1 MSNMTSMN
9 PSTPC
14 YQLYQNLV
22 DRLFGSDVIEIK
34 KARKDNNV
42 IGALKYIDSYHEFIN
57 NFEARLTRL
66 RDRYKDTKSYKTLL
80 QTVAQIA
87 DYNNWE
93 GAYAELVAY
102 DVMSNG
108 GLSSIIE
115 LNKTLPASDSFVGEM
130 GGHETNE
137 DGFISEYNLYFDV
150 KSLSDTVTDILKG
163 IIDEAVNRAGQKA
176 ICNVFPEYPYDDDE
190 QEYQKNRSLLVEE
203 LRYFVTINKPSNNK
217 GKACLSSRV
226 LPGLSFRIIWGG
238 GINSSESS
246 YDAFRHAENCKHLI
260 FKRYTKKFLKHNPF
274 FLVLV
279 NFPLYNR
286 RIISFVDEDEVF
298 YRSLA
303 RRTFCEYKNQS
314 TLMSEIVSKYKGTE
328 TVFDVSNHLSGIIFI
343 DDQSLTVDTYSC
355 HIYLNP
361 NATNKLS
368 FGRLY
373 LEQLVALGDKRGIL
387 DDMEHDNY

>member
-22 DRLFGSDVIEIK
+22 DRLFGSDVIKIK

-102 DVMSNG
+102 DVMSNDS
-108 GLSSIIE
+108 LSSIIE
-115 LNKTLPASDSFVGEM
+115 LNNTLPSTDSFVGEM
-130 GGHETNE
+130 WGHETNE
-137 DGFISEYNLYFDV
+137 DGFISEFNLYFDV
-150 KSLSDTVTDILKG
+150 KSLSDTVIDILKG

-176 ICNVFPEYPYDDDE
+176 ICKVLPEYPYDDDE
-190 QEYQKNRSLLVEE
+190 QEYKKNRSILMRE
-203 LRYFVTINKPSNNK
+203 LRDFILTNKPSNNK
-217 GKACLSSRV
+217 GKACLRSQI
-226 LPGLSFRIIWGG
+226 LPSLSFRIIWGG
-238 GINSSESS
+238 GINSSESE
-246 YDAFRHAENCKHLI
+246 YNAYRHAENCKHLI
-260 FKRYTKKFLKHNPF
+260 FKRYTNKFLKHYPF

-279 NFPLYNR
+279 NFPWYNG
-286 RIISFVDEDEVF
+286 RISSFVDGDEIF

-303 RRTFCEYKNQS
+303 RRTFCEYKNLS
-314 TLMSEIVSKYKGTE
+314 TSMSEIVSKYKGTE

-343 DDQSLTVDTYSC
+343 DDQSLKVDKYSC

-368 FGRLY
+368 FGRHY